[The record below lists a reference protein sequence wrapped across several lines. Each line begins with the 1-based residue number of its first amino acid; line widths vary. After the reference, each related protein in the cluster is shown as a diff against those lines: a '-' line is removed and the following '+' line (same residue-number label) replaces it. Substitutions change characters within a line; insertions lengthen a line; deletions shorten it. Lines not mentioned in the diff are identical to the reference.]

1 MSGKTSS
8 AAKNR
13 YNAKAYDQIPL
24 RVKKGQKEIIQKR
37 AEQLNKSV
45 NGYITDLIEEDLA
58 VCNLLEERIKKAATI
73 HINKKQ
79 AQDHLMR

>member
-24 RVKKGQKEIIQKR
+24 RVKNGQKEIIQKR

-45 NGYITDLIEEDLA
+45 YGYITDLIEEDLA
-58 VCNLLEERIKKAATI
+58 GIDLAEYAEANSESI
-73 HINKKQ
+73 
-79 AQDHLMR
+79 

>member
-58 VCNLLEERIKKAATI
+58 GSDLAEYTEANSESI
-73 HINKKQ
+73 
-79 AQDHLMR
+79 